1 MWYAKMYFS
10 EGREIFQYDSL
21 GMQGVPDVQK
31 EFPFLESLLSFQEL
45 DCTEVTPMLQS
56 ITDNWSRFV
65 REDDKEALVNAMKK
79 LGGLA
84 SVHIYFQLLYVHCYY
99 RQTAIFIQ
107 NDRGSAEDAQ
117 MLDELRQLPKQL
129 PLYQQQIQRFFD
141 LVLDVDNAGRE
152 PQAQAARNYTYDMPK
167 DPGLFCFRP
176 IPLSFEPV
184 EPGRCSPVLYSS
196 SIRDMIDYS
205 LRSCVERN
213 ITVRRC
219 KNCGRYFAQT
229 GRVSAEYCERPV
241 PDGQQRCRDIGALK
255 QWTLRQAGNDA
266 FKAYRREY
274 KRRFAWIKAGRI
286 TGQQFYDWSERA
298 RAEKDKC
305 EQGLISQKELEVW
318 LKESK

>member
-10 EGREIFQYDSL
+10 EGGEIFQYDSL
-21 GMQGVPDVQK
+21 GMQGVPDVQR
-31 EFPFLESLLSFQEL
+31 ELPFLESLLSFQEL
-45 DCTEVTPMLQS
+45 DCAEVTPLLQC
-56 ITDNWSRFV
+56 IAEDWSRFIA
-65 REDDKEALVNAMKK
+65 EDDRGALESAMKK
-79 LGGLA
+79 LGELA

-99 RQTAIFIQ
+99 RQTVMFIQ

-117 MLDELRQLPKQL
+117 MLDELRQLPEQL
-129 PLYQQQIQRFFD
+129 PLYQQQIQHFFD

-229 GRVSAEYCERPV
+229 GRISAEYCERPV
-241 PDGQQRCRDIGALK
+241 PDGQQHCRDIGAFK
-255 QWTLRQAGNDA
+255 QWTKKQSDDPI
-266 FKAYRREY
+266 FKAYRKEY
-274 KRRFAWIKAGRI
+274 KRRFAWIKTGRI
-286 TGQQFYDWSERA
+286 SDEDFYAWSEQA
-298 RAEKDKC
+298 RAQKKKC
-305 EQGLISQKELEVW
+305 DEGTIALEDFQRW
-318 LKESK
+318 LKES